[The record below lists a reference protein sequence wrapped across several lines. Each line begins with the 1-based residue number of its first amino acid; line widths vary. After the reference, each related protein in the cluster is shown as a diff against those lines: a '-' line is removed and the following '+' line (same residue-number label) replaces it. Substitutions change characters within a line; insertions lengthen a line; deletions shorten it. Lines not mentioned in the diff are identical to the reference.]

1 MSETPWSDVR
11 RLMPVTR
18 KLAYFDHAAVAPL
31 PAPTGDAIAAWAREA
46 VEEGDTAWPRW
57 AQRVEEVR
65 KTAASLIGAQPE
77 EIALVPNTTA
87 GVTYVA
93 EGFPWQSGDNLVT
106 LANEF
111 PTNQYPWMNL
121 ESRGVA
127 TRRVEAAG
135 GVVDLDRI
143 ADACDERTRIVALSW
158 VGFASGYRI
167 DVRDAAE
174 MAHRRGAYLF
184 LDAIQGLGV
193 FPLDVHHA
201 GVDFLAAD
209 GHKWMLGPE
218 GAGVFFVRR
227 EHLDLL
233 RPINVGWHSVR
244 GWRDYSHIEL
254 APRPEAARYEG
265 GSQNMVGV
273 VGLGASLDLLV
284 RMGAGPRES
293 AVGRRVLDVT
303 DVACRRLQAAGAEIV
318 SDRAPGRAS
327 GIVSF
332 QLPGRDLKQQ
342 RQRLLQAGVIL
353 SHRGGNLRISPH
365 AYNNEADLE
374 RLVEEIR
381 GT

>member
-1 MSETPWSDVR
+1 MSDTRWSDFR
-11 RLMPVTR
+11 RLMPIAQA
-18 KLAYFDHAAVAPL
+18 LAYFDHAAVAPL
-31 PAPTGDAIAAWAREA
+31 PQPTGEAIAGWAREA

-65 KTAASLIGAQPE
+65 KTAAALIAAQPE

-93 EGFPWQSGDNLVT
+93 EGFPWRNGDNIVT

-111 PTNQYPWMNL
+111 PTNLYPWMNL
-121 ESRGVA
+121 ESRGVE
-127 TRRVEAAG
+127 TRRVEAPG
-135 GVVDLDRI
+135 GVVDLNRL
-143 ADACDERTRIVALSW
+143 ADACDERTRIVAVSW
-158 VGFASGYRI
+158 VGFASGYRL
-167 DVRDAAE
+167 DVRQAAE
-174 MAHRRGAYLF
+174 LAHERGAYFF

-193 FPLDVHHA
+193 FPLDVPTS

-218 GAGVFFVRR
+218 GAGVFYVRR
-227 EHLDLL
+227 QHLELL

-254 APRPEAARYEG
+254 SPRPEAARYEG

-273 VGLGASLDLLV
+273 IGLGASLDLLAQ
-284 RMGAGPRES
+284 MGAGPHES
-293 AVGRRVLDVT
+293 AVGQRVLEIT
-303 DVACRRLQAAGAEIV
+303 DYACRRLEEAGAVVV
-318 SDRAPGRAS
+318 SDRTPGHAS

-332 QLPGRDLKQQ
+332 QLPGRDLKRQ
-342 RQRLLQAGVIL
+342 RQRLLQSGIVL

-365 AYNNEADLE
+365 AYNNEEDIE
-374 RLVEEIR
+374 RLVDVLNR
-381 GT
+381 T

>member
-1 MSETPWSDVR
+1 MSDTRWSDFR
-11 RLMPVTR
+11 RLMPVAR

-31 PAPTGDAIAAWAREA
+31 PSPTGEAIGVWARQG
-46 VEEGDTAWPRW
+46 VEEGDTAWPQW

-65 KTAASLIGAQPE
+65 KTAASLIAAQPE
-77 EIALVPNTTA
+77 EIGLVPNTTA

-93 EGFPWQSGDNLVT
+93 EGFPWRPGDNLVT

-121 ESRGVA
+121 ESRGVE
-127 TRRVEAAG
+127 TRRVEATN

-158 VGFASGYRI
+158 VGFASGFRI
-167 DVRDAAE
+167 DVQQAAQ

-193 FPLDVHHA
+193 FPLDVQQT

-209 GHKWMLGPE
+209 GHKWLLGPE

-227 EHLDLL
+227 EHLELL

-265 GSQNMVGV
+265 GSQNMVGMI
-273 VGLGASLDLLV
+273 GLGTSLDLLV

-293 AVGRRVLDVT
+293 AVGERVLEVT
-303 DVACRRLQAAGAEIV
+303 DYACRRLEESGAEIA
-318 SDRAPGRAS
+318 SDRRPGRAS

-332 QLPGRDLKQQ
+332 QVPGRDLKRE
-342 RQRLLQAGVIL
+342 RQRLLQSGVIL
-353 SHRGGNLRISPH
+353 SHRGGNLRVSPH
-365 AYNNEADLE
+365 AYNNEEDID
-374 RLVEEIR
+374 RLVKELKR
-381 GT
+381 T